1 MFSNRDMR
9 DADNENEPLPF
20 RTLAAATARVL
31 VNVRKQNEERAE
43 DRRANEPEKSDAERQ
58 REYVDR
64 RLRELSAFERRARGH
79 QGPR

>member
-20 RTLAAATARVL
+20 QTLAAATARVL
-31 VNVRKQNEERAE
+31 SQTKNQNDEGAD
-43 DRRANEPEKSDAERQ
+43 DREPEQRSER
-58 REYVDR
+58 RKEPNNEYVEQ

-79 QGPR
+79 QKPL